1 MGPDRS
7 LNVLV
12 VEDNPSERWLLSEI
26 LRARGHVVTACEEAE
41 SAWDLFEKEEFPL
54 VVVDWLLPGM
64 NGVDFLRKIRR
75 APRGDLAVVLVVTG
89 RNNLESLEEVLLAG
103 ANDYITKPVDVG
115 LLNIRLAV
123 AETEVGAVAQRK
135 RAEDALAAKTRE
147 LQTLFQNLDEV
158 FFSMDVP
165 NRRLIQVSPAALR
178 VFGVAPE
185 RLREHPELWARFL
198 FPGGWDAVQEQLART
213 GPGRA
218 LILTFPLLEG
228 TDSPKWLEASL
239 KGEWSAEGDLVRV
252 DGVVGDI
259 TRRQQDQEELAA
271 RNEELQTLHRIS
283 EIVLTSESEGEAYP
297 LILDAIA
304 GATGFPVVAIEHVE
318 THPDRMVMVAARGI
332 TFPEEGSQLEV
343 PMEETLSGLAVRS
356 GRPLVEL
363 NAPGRREHAHPMLRG
378 LGLETWISFPMTVH
392 GQTVGA
398 LTLAH
403 FESKE
408 AGPRLL
414 RWGGSL
420 ANTVSAFMDR
430 MRSQA
435 ALRESEEQYR
445 ALAERLQQAN
455 RELESF
461 AYTVSHDLR
470 APLRTM
476 QGFAHTL
483 IRDHGAALSEEGR
496 DYVRRIL
503 ASGQHSEI
511 LIRDLLAYS
520 KVSLGKLDLAAVEFS
535 GVVATALEQ
544 SEADLR
550 DAEAQVEVG
559 DDLPVV
565 VGHHTTLVQ
574 VVINLLSNAMKF
586 VPEGRKPR
594 IRIRGE
600 VRGSMGRLWVE
611 DNGVGIAAGQ
621 RDRIFRTFERL
632 AESESRP
639 GTGIGLAIVRRGMER
654 MGGQAGLEST
664 LGEGSAFWFEL
675 PLVATEAARRD
686 RSRESR

>member
-26 LRARGHVVTACEEAE
+26 LRARGHVVTACEDAE
-41 SAWDLFEKEEFPL
+41 SAWDLFEREPFPL
-54 VVVDWLLPGM
+54 VVVDWLLPGI

-123 AETEVGAVAQRK
+123 AETEVGAVEQRK

-165 NRRLIQVSPAALR
+165 NRRLIQVSPAAVR
-178 VFGVAPE
+178 IFGVAPE
-185 RLREHPELWARFL
+185 QLRQQPELWSRFL
-198 FPGGWDAVQEQLART
+198 FPGGWDEVQRQLTET
-213 GPGRA
+213 GPHRT
-218 LILTFPLLEG
+218 LTLTFPLTDG
-228 TDSPKWLEASL
+228 TAPQWVEASL
-239 KGEWSAEGDLVRV
+239 KGEWSADGVLMRV
-252 DGVVGDI
+252 DGVVGDV
-259 TRRQQDQEELAA
+259 TRRKQDQEELAA

-318 THPDRMVMVAARGI
+318 SYPDRMVMVAARGI
-332 TFPEEGSQLEV
+332 TLPEEGSQLEV

-363 NAPGRREHAHPMLRG
+363 HAPGRKEHAHPMLRG

-392 GQTVGA
+392 GQTAGA

-483 IRDHGAALSEEGR
+483 LRDHGAALSEEGR
-496 DYVRRIL
+496 DYLRRIL
-503 ASGQHSEI
+503 ASGQHSET

-520 KVSLGKLDLAAVEFS
+520 KVSLGQLDLAAVEFS
-535 GVVATALEQ
+535 GVVSMALEQ

-550 DAEAQVEVG
+550 DAGARVEVSN
-559 DDLPVV
+559 DLPVV

-574 VVINLLSNAMKF
+574 VVINLLSNAVKF
-586 VPEGRKPR
+586 VPEGRTPQ
-594 IRIRGE
+594 IRIWGEIRGT
-600 VRGSMGRLWVE
+600 VGRLWVE
-611 DNGVGIAAGQ
+611 DNGMGVAAGQ

-654 MGGQAGLEST
+654 MGGRAGLEST
-664 LGEGSAFWFEL
+664 LGEGSRFWIEI
-675 PLVATEAARRD
+675 PLVAVEATQRD
-686 RSRESR
+686 RRGTPG